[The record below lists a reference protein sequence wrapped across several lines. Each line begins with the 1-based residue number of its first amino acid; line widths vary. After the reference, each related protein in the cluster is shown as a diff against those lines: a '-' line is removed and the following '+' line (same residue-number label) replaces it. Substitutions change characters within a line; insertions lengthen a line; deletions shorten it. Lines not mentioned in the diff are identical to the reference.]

1 MREER
6 RRSASS
12 QPRTTGNV
20 SLPNPSDVSGCIPCK
35 IEAISP
41 CVDRL
46 MREITKSKCV
56 AGEEEDV
63 ELALLEAVG
72 NAVIHGNLENPEKE
86 VYIRCRSRKR
96 SGLLIAVKD
105 EGNGFDP
112 KEWENSPAGGR
123 RFRAWPGNSP
133 DARVHGQ
140 SPLLAQR
147 VGSVSEQTGTVSEG
161 KPRKNLISA
170 SCESPRGSGPQLR

>member
-12 QPRTTGNV
+12 LRRTAGNG
-20 SLPNPSDVSGCIPCK
+20 SLPSQLDISGCIPSK

-63 ELALLEAVG
+63 ELSLFEAVA
-72 NAVIHGNLENPEKE
+72 NAVIHGNLENSEKE
-86 VYIRCRSRKR
+86 VYIHCRSRKR
-96 SGLLIAVKD
+96 GGLLIAVID

-112 KEWENSPAGGR
+112 KEWENSPAADGDSEHGR
-123 RFRAWPGNSP
+123 GILLM
-133 DARVHGQ
+133 RVYMDRVRYSRSGSAVYLSKRGQ
-140 SPLLAQR
+140 SAKENR
-147 VGSVSEQTGTVSEG
+147 ENT
-161 KPRKNLISA
+161 
-170 SCESPRGSGPQLR
+170 

>member
-12 QPRTTGNV
+12 QRRTTGNV
-20 SLPNPSDVSGCIPCK
+20 ALPSQLDISGCIPSK
-35 IEAISP
+35 IESISP

-46 MREITKSKCV
+46 MQEITKSKCV
-56 AGEEEDV
+56 AGKEEDM

-86 VYIRCRSRKR
+86 VYIHCHSRKR
-96 SGLLIAVKD
+96 GGLLIAVKD

-112 KEWENSPAGGR
+112 REWENSPAADGDSEHGR
-123 RFRAWPGNSP
+123 GILPM
-133 DARVHGQ
+133 RVYMDRVRYSRSGSAVYLSKRGQ
-140 SPLLAQR
+140 SAKENR
-147 VGSVSEQTGTVSEG
+147 EKT
-161 KPRKNLISA
+161 
-170 SCESPRGSGPQLR
+170 